1 MFLFPKGKRGFTL
14 IELLVV
20 IAIIAVLIG
29 LLLPAVQKVRE
40 AAARMKCSSQ
50 LKQLNLAVHGYA
62 SANSDKLPPAQQN
75 VVNGATT
82 IQCITLHG
90 TILPHIEQ
98 EGLWKTGIANNGGAP
113 GFWDQPVPGIGYMRQ
128 ATIKVFACPSD
139 PTIPNGYSAVQGT
152 GWAGSSYASNWTLFG
167 GASTSSWGGQNPTCT
182 LANIPDGS
190 SNTIAFA
197 EKAAA
202 CYGTAGNLGNLWNY
216 PDASNWAPFFAFS
229 YGNYML
235 PPQIQPLPWNGNC
248 DSSRPSTF
256 HSSAHQTAMMD
267 GSVRGVTA
275 AVSPTTWWN
284 AVRPDDG
291 QVLGSDW

>member
-40 AAARMKCSSQ
+40 AAARMKCSAQ
-50 LKQLNLAVHGYA
+50 LKQLNLSVHGYA

-75 VVNGATT
+75 IQNGATT
-82 IQCITLHG
+82 VQFCVVLGTL
-90 TILPHIEQ
+90 LPHLEQ
-98 EGLWKTGIANNGGAP
+98 EALYKAGTANNGGAP
-113 GFWDQPVPGIGYMRQ
+113 GFWDQPVPGIGPVRL
-128 ATIKVFACPSD
+128 APIKVFQCPSD
-139 PTIPNGYSAVQGT
+139 ASMSNGWSAVQVG
-152 GWAGSSYASNWTLFG
+152 GWMGSSYAGNWTLFG
-167 GASTSSWGGQNPTCT
+167 GNSTSSWGGQNPTCT

-190 SNTIAFA
+190 SNTVAFV

-202 CYGTAGNLGNLWNY
+202 CYGPSGSFGNLWSH
-216 PDASNWAPFFAFS
+216 PDAANWGPFYGFA
-229 YGNYML
+229 YGNYTL

-248 DSSRPSTF
+248 DTSRASTF
-256 HSSAHQTAMMD
+256 HSSAAQTAMMD

-275 AVSPTTWWN
+275 NVSQVTWWN

-291 QVLGSDW
+291 NPLGNDW